1 MGKIVISANA
11 TLDGVVED
19 PDGQEGFAMGG
30 WFHQFVDRKDLEDW
44 VTHETEE
51 VQGAAALL
59 YGRRT
64 FEWFASRAP
73 EMAVRVS
80 PTWADRV
87 NSLPKYV
94 VSSTLDHPRWGN
106 PTVLGGVPAQAI
118 AELKRTVDG
127 EILVYGSYRL
137 ARTLIDQR
145 LADELR
151 LIVFPAV
158 LGTGRRLFDE
168 TADKKPLHLVGTRR
182 IGDALVSHTY
192 AFA

>member
-30 WFHQFVDRKDLEDW
+30 WFHQFVERKDLEDW

-87 NSLPKYV
+87 NRLPKYV
-94 VSSTLDHPRWGN
+94 VSATLDHPRWGN
-106 PTVLGGVPAQAI
+106 PTVLAGAPAQAI
-118 AELKRTVDG
+118 GELKRKVTG

-137 ARTLIDQR
+137 ARTLIEQG

-158 LGTGRRLFDE
+158 LGAGRRLFDE
-168 TADKKPLHLVGTRR
+168 TADKKPLHLVATRR